1 MIFLYFIYGLA
12 FFSLGISLLIY
23 PKKYSEFRLAHT
35 LWSIALFGIFHGV
48 HEWLQMFLL
57 LQNLPDNVT
66 FYLKAAGLITL
77 PVSFFFLLMFGI
89 KSIYQNR
96 GTYSMVRTFPV
107 ILFITWT
114 VLAAASR
121 WNWVHAD
128 ICARYLLGVPGIF
141 LSSYA
146 LVLQSADFKIKMPLI
161 AVTMNVA
168 AGTFFMYGICSGLIV
183 PESNFF
189 PASWINDRVFIHKTG
204 VPVQLIRT
212 LCALVLSYSM
222 IKILNIFNFETEEKL
237 RILSLK
243 DELTGLLNRRG
254 FVTLAEQQIK
264 LAKRLNKKVVLH
276 SSDMDNLKWINDTLG
291 HNQGDSALI
300 EMAGIIRETFRQSDI
315 IARIG
320 GDEFVM
326 LQLDEIDSDP
336 YIVATRLQNNLDLF
350 NSKGKRNY
358 KILLSIGTVIYGP
371 EIQPSIVE
379 LLEEADKAMYAQKRS
394 KHKSPMDII

>member
-35 LWSIALFGIFHGV
+35 LWLIALFGIFHGV

-57 LQNLPDNVT
+57 LQNLPDGVSL
-66 FYLKAAGLITL
+66 YLKTARLIIL
-77 PVSFFFLLMFGI
+77 PVSFFFLFMFGI
-89 KSIYQNR
+89 ESIYQNR
-96 GTYSMVRTFPV
+96 GAYSMVRTLPA
-107 ILFITWT
+107 ILFITWA

-128 ICARYLLGVPGIF
+128 IWARYLLGVPGIF

-146 LVLQSADFKIKMPLI
+146 LIIQSAEFKIKMPSI
-161 AVTMNVA
+161 AVTMNVG
-168 AGTFFMYGICSGLIV
+168 AGIFLTYGICAGLIV

-189 PASWINDRVFIHKTG
+189 PASWINDKVFIHKTG
-204 VPVQLIRT
+204 IPIQLVRT

-222 IKILNIFNFETEEKL
+222 IKILYIFNFETKEKL

-254 FVTLAEQQIK
+254 FVTLAEQQLK

-276 SSDMDNLKWINDTLG
+276 LSDMDNLKLINDTLG
-291 HNQGDSALI
+291 HNKGDLAII
-300 EMAGIIRETFRQSDI
+300 EMAGIIKETFRQSDI

-326 LQLDEIDSDP
+326 LQLDEIDSNP
-336 YIVATRLQNNLDLF
+336 NIVATRLQNNLDLF
-350 NSKGKRNY
+350 NLKEKRKY
-358 KILLSIGTVIYGP
+358 KISISLGTFMCGP
-371 EIQPSIVE
+371 EVQPSIAE
-379 LLEEADKAMYAQKRS
+379 LLEEADKAMYVNKRS
-394 KHKSPMDII
+394 KRKFQTD